1 MLACIQPPKDTEFS
15 PGSAPAPAPA
25 IALAHGTS
33 LYNTQNDLLLHK
45 VLRFYN
51 ENDGKH
57 METMLSV
64 INGGTNISLRIMD
77 WFVTNYS
84 KKHYTVYEL
93 VGSTPTTT
101 ARAKRFKVY
110 VDYKLKL
117 RAYSKKRFDPFCRW
131 DRINV
136 PHKNGTMYIQTTL
149 GQLNFFKWAIEN
161 EVIRYIQEN
170 YTAIETDMNIRNN
183 TTRRLAKSHH
193 TSSATVDGCVL
204 ASGSDAISSV
214 TADHSVIVLASGSD
228 AISSVTADHSVASGF
243 VLASGS
249 DAISSVTADHSVIVL
264 ASGSDAISSVTAD
277 HSVASGSSVV
287 SGSVVASKANVVPSQ
302 GGGTPKQRKK
312 REELS
317 SSATKSIKKEFVD
330 IVITFD

>member
-1 MLACIQPPKDTEFS
+1 MLACAQHLKDTQQQFS
-15 PGSAPAPAPA
+15 FSHSPATAATACVPL
-25 IALAHGTS
+25 LAHANS

-51 ENDGKH
+51 ENNGKN
-57 METMLSV
+57 MEKMLSV
-64 INGGTNISLRIMD
+64 INGTTNISLRIMD

-93 VGSTPTTT
+93 EDSGTP
-101 ARAKRFKVY
+101 AKRFKVY

-136 PHKNGTMYIQTTL
+136 PHKNGTTYIQTTL

-161 EVIRYIQEN
+161 QVLRYIHEN
-170 YTAIETDMNIRNN
+170 YSVIETDMNIRNN
-183 TTRRLAKSHH
+183 TSRKMAKSHQ
-193 TSSATVDGCVL
+193 TSSATVDGCEIKL
-204 ASGSDAISSV
+204 TTATGSDAAAAANDTEESSTV
-214 TADHSVIVLASGSD
+214 DKV
-228 AISSVTADHSVASGF
+228 
-243 VLASGS
+243 
-249 DAISSVTADHSVIVL
+249 
-264 ASGSDAISSVTAD
+264 
-277 HSVASGSSVV
+277 
-287 SGSVVASKANVVPSQ
+287 
-302 GGGTPKQRKK
+302 KQRKK

-317 SSATKSIKKEFVD
+317 SSATKGIKKEFVD

>member
-1 MLACIQPPKDTEFS
+1 MLACIQPKDDRPSFQ
-15 PGSAPAPAPA
+15 PVA
-25 IALAHGTS
+25 AHSSS

-51 ENDGKH
+51 ENGGENMDL
-57 METMLSV
+57 MLAV
-64 INGGTNISLRIMD
+64 INGTTNISLRIMD

-84 KKHYTVYEL
+84 KKHYTVYDL
-93 VGSTPTTT
+93 VGGGG
-101 ARAKRFKVY
+101 AKRFKVY

-136 PHKNGTMYIQTTL
+136 PHKNGTTYIQTTL

-161 EVIRYIQEN
+161 EVLRYIEEN

-183 TTRRLAKSHH
+183 TTRKLAKSHQ
-193 TSSATVDGCVL
+193 TSAATVDG
-204 ASGSDAISSV
+204 GE
-214 TADHSVIVLASGSD
+214 
-228 AISSVTADHSVASGF
+228 F

-249 DAISSVTADHSVIVL
+249 DANSCVPSNHSVP
-264 ASGSDAISSVTAD
+264 
-277 HSVASGSSVV
+277 SGSSVV
-287 SGSVVASKANVVPSQ
+287 SGSVVASKAKVCPSL
-302 GGGTPKQRKK
+302 GGGTPGATNSIPSLGGGTPGAKHRKK

-330 IVITFD
+330 IVITFN

>member
-1 MLACIQPPKDTEFS
+1 
-15 PGSAPAPAPA
+15 
-25 IALAHGTS
+25 
-33 LYNTQNDLLLHK
+33 LLHK

-84 KKHYTVYEL
+84 KKHYTVYDL
-93 VGSTPTTT
+93 VGSTTATATATTT
-101 ARAKRFKVY
+101 ATATIRAKRFKVY

-161 EVIRYIQEN
+161 EVLRYIQEN

-183 TTRRLAKSHH
+183 TTRKLAKSHQ

-204 ASGSDAISSV
+204 ASGSDAISDI
-214 TADHSVIVLASGSD
+214 AD
-228 AISSVTADHSVASGF
+228 DHSVA
-243 VLASGS
+243 A
-249 DAISSVTADHSVIVL
+249 
-264 ASGSDAISSVTAD
+264 
-277 HSVASGSSVV
+277 GSSVV
-287 SGSVVASKANVVPSQ
+287 SGSVVASKANVVPSK
-302 GGGTPKQRKK
+302 GGGTPGATHRTASCGGATPGGTPGGPPKQRKK

>member
-1 MLACIQPPKDTEFS
+1 MLACIQHPKDTEFS
-15 PGSAPAPAPA
+15 PGHTHAPALAPA
-25 IALAHGTS
+25 LALAHGTS

-84 KKHYTVYEL
+84 KKHYTVYDL
-93 VGSTPTTT
+93 VGTTSAAAAAT
-101 ARAKRFKVY
+101 AAATRPKRFKVY

-161 EVIRYIQEN
+161 EVLRYIQEN

-183 TTRRLAKSHH
+183 TTRRLAKSHQ

-204 ASGSDAISSV
+204 ASGSDAIS
-214 TADHSVIVLASGSD
+214 DIAS
-228 AISSVTADHSVASGF
+228 
-243 VLASGS
+243 
-249 DAISSVTADHSVIVL
+249 
-264 ASGSDAISSVTAD
+264 D

-287 SGSVVASKANVVPSQ
+287 SGSVVASKANVVPSL
-302 GGGTPKQRKK
+302 GGATHRTASCGGATPGGTPKQRKK

>member
-1 MLACIQPPKDTEFS
+1 MLACLQPPKDVI
-15 PGSAPAPAPA
+15 PVAPLGACSTTP
-25 IALAHGTS
+25 ALAHGTS

-51 ENDGKH
+51 ENGGENMDK
-57 METMLSV
+57 MLAV
-64 INGGTNISLRIMD
+64 INGTTNISLRIMD

-84 KKHYTVYEL
+84 KKHYTVYDL
-93 VGSTPTTT
+93 VGDASESTRP
-101 ARAKRFKVY
+101 KRFKVY

-136 PHKNGTMYIQTTL
+136 PHKNGTTYIQTTL

-161 EVIRYIQEN
+161 EVLRYIQEN
-170 YTAIETDMNIRNN
+170 YTAIEADMNIRNN
-183 TTRRLAKSHH
+183 TTRKMAKSHQ
-193 TSSATVDGCVL
+193 TSSATIDGCELKPSIDEDVDVTTKTNT
-204 ASGSDAISSV
+204 AVSSELKSTINNSTS
-214 TADHSVIVLASGSD
+214 TAGKVKH
-228 AISSVTADHSVASGF
+228 
-243 VLASGS
+243 
-249 DAISSVTADHSVIVL
+249 
-264 ASGSDAISSVTAD
+264 
-277 HSVASGSSVV
+277 
-287 SGSVVASKANVVPSQ
+287 
-302 GGGTPKQRKK
+302 RKK

>member
-1 MLACIQPPKDTEFS
+1 MLACMQSPKNDQPVTPLVSIFT
-15 PGSAPAPAPA
+15 PAHVT
-25 IALAHGTS
+25 LAHSAS

-51 ENDGKH
+51 ENGGEYMDK
-57 METMLSV
+57 MLAV
-64 INGGTNISLRIMD
+64 INGTTNISLRIMD

-84 KKHYTVYEL
+84 KKHYTVYDL
-93 VGSTPTTT
+93 IGDHATVSSNSITRP
-101 ARAKRFKVY
+101 KRFKVY

-136 PHKNGTMYIQTTL
+136 PHKNGTTYIQTTL

-161 EVIRYIQEN
+161 EVLRYIQEN

-183 TTRRLAKSHH
+183 TTRKLAKSHQ
-193 TSSATVDGCVL
+193 TSSATIDGCEITTPLDVN
-204 ASGSDAISSV
+204 
-214 TADHSVIVLASGSD
+214 T
-228 AISSVTADHSVASGF
+228 
-243 VLASGS
+243 
-249 DAISSVTADHSVIVL
+249 
-264 ASGSDAISSVTAD
+264 
-277 HSVASGSSVV
+277 
-287 SGSVVASKANVVPSQ
+287 
-302 GGGTPKQRKK
+302 GTTTPTTEVQSETTTRTKHRKK

>member
-1 MLACIQPPKDTEFS
+1 MLACIQPPKDPRPPSYFS
-15 PGSAPAPAPA
+15 PGYTTAAAAGSPAACVPH
-25 IALAHGTS
+25 LAHTNS

-51 ENDGKH
+51 ENSGEN
-57 METMLSV
+57 MEKMLSV
-64 INGGTNISLRIMD
+64 INGTTNISLRIMD

-84 KKHYTVYEL
+84 KKHYTVYDLEDS
-93 VGSTPTTT
+93 GTP
-101 ARAKRFKVY
+101 AKRFKVY

-136 PHKNGTMYIQTTL
+136 PHKNGTTYIQTTI

-161 EVIRYIQEN
+161 QVLRYIHEN
-170 YTAIETDMNIRNN
+170 YSVIESDMNIRNN
-183 TTRRLAKSHH
+183 TSRKMAKSHQ
-193 TSSATVDGCVL
+193 TSSATVDGCEIKTAEL
-204 ASGSDAISSV
+204 TCDADIE
-214 TADHSVIVLASGSD
+214 D
-228 AISSVTADHSVASGF
+228 VASTG
-243 VLASGS
+243 A
-249 DAISSVTADHSVIVL
+249 TKNKH
-264 ASGSDAISSVTAD
+264 
-277 HSVASGSSVV
+277 
-287 SGSVVASKANVVPSQ
+287 
-302 GGGTPKQRKK
+302 RKK

>member
-1 MLACIQPPKDTEFS
+1 MLACLQPPKDVIPVALLGTS
-15 PGSAPAPAPA
+15 STTP
-25 IALAHGTS
+25 ALAHGTS

-51 ENDGKH
+51 ENGGENMDK
-57 METMLSV
+57 MLAV
-64 INGGTNISLRIMD
+64 INGTTNISLRIMD

-84 KKHYTVYEL
+84 KKHYTVYDL
-93 VGSTPTTT
+93 VGDASTSASTSTSTRP
-101 ARAKRFKVY
+101 KRFKVY

-136 PHKNGTMYIQTTL
+136 PHKNGTTYIQTTL

-161 EVIRYIQEN
+161 EVLRYIQEN
-170 YTAIETDMNIRNN
+170 YTSIEADMNIRNN
-183 TTRRLAKSHH
+183 TTRKMAKSHQ
-193 TSSATVDGCVL
+193 TSSATIDGCELKTSIEEVGD
-204 ASGSDAISSV
+204 S
-214 TADHSVIVLASGSD
+214 TANMITTPTTLNENETG
-228 AISSVTADHSVASGF
+228 
-243 VLASGS
+243 
-249 DAISSVTADHSVIVL
+249 
-264 ASGSDAISSVTAD
+264 
-277 HSVASGSSVV
+277 
-287 SGSVVASKANVVPSQ
+287 P
-302 GGGTPKQRKK
+302 GTGKVKHRKK

>member
-1 MLACIQPPKDTEFS
+1 MLACIQPKDDRPSFQ
-15 PGSAPAPAPA
+15 PAV
-25 IALAHGTS
+25 AHGSS

-51 ENDGKH
+51 ENGGENMDL
-57 METMLSV
+57 MLAV
-64 INGGTNISLRIMD
+64 INGTTNISLRIMD

-84 KKHYTVYEL
+84 KKHYTVYDL
-93 VGSTPTTT
+93 LGNGP
-101 ARAKRFKVY
+101 KRFKVY

-136 PHKNGTMYIQTTL
+136 PHKNGTTYIQTTL

-161 EVIRYIQEN
+161 EVLRYIEEN

-183 TTRRLAKSHH
+183 TTRKLAKSHQ
-193 TSSATVDGCVL
+193 TSAATVDGGEL
-204 ASGSDAISSV
+204 KTPIHTEADTDSISDS
-214 TADHSVIVLASGSD
+214 
-228 AISSVTADHSVASGF
+228 
-243 VLASGS
+243 
-249 DAISSVTADHSVIVL
+249 
-264 ASGSDAISSVTAD
+264 
-277 HSVASGSSVV
+277 
-287 SGSVVASKANVVPSQ
+287 
-302 GGGTPKQRKK
+302 TPLTKHRKK

-330 IVITFD
+330 IVISFN

>member
-1 MLACIQPPKDTEFS
+1 MLACIQPKEDIPYS
-15 PGSAPAPAPA
+15 HAQHAP
-25 IALAHGTS
+25 IQKCVAHGAS

-51 ENDGKH
+51 ENSGDN
-57 METMLSV
+57 MDIMLSV
-64 INGGTNISLRIMD
+64 INGTTNISLRIMD

-84 KKHYTVYEL
+84 KKHYTVYDL
-93 VGSTPTTT
+93 VGSGNG
-101 ARAKRFKVY
+101 AGAGAGAKRFKVY

-136 PHKNGTMYIQTTL
+136 PHKNGTTYIQTTL

-161 EVIRYIQEN
+161 EVIRYIEEN

-183 TTRRLAKSHH
+183 TTRKIAKSHQ
-193 TSSATVDGCVL
+193 TSAATVDGCEIVV
-204 ASGSDAISSV
+204 ASGSDANSCVPSN
-214 TADHSVIVLASGSD
+214 HSVP
-228 AISSVTADHSVASGF
+228 
-243 VLASGS
+243 
-249 DAISSVTADHSVIVL
+249 
-264 ASGSDAISSVTAD
+264 
-277 HSVASGSSVV
+277 SGSSVV
-287 SGSVVASKANVVPSQ
+287 SGSVVASKAKVCPSLGGATNSIPSL
-302 GGGTPKQRKK
+302 GGGTPVASKAKVCPSLGGATNSIPSLGGGTPVASKAKVGPSLGGGGVKHRKK

-330 IVITFD
+330 IVISFN

>member
-1 MLACIQPPKDTEFS
+1 MLACIQPPKDNEFK
-15 PGSAPAPAPA
+15 PAPAL
-25 IALAHGTS
+25 ALAHGTS

-64 INGGTNISLRIMD
+64 INGTTNISLRIMD

-93 VGSTPTTT
+93 IGSNGPTTATATAT

-161 EVIRYIQEN
+161 EVLRYIQEN

-183 TTRRLAKSHH
+183 TTRKLAKSHQ
-193 TSSATVDGCVL
+193 TSSATVDGCELVFN
-204 ASGSDAISSV
+204 S
-214 TADHSVIVLASGSD
+214 
-228 AISSVTADHSVASGF
+228 SVAS
-243 VLASGS
+243 
-249 DAISSVTADHSVIVL
+249 
-264 ASGSDAISSVTAD
+264 
-277 HSVASGSSVV
+277 SVASSSVA
-287 SGSVVASKANVVPSQ
+287 SSSVASSSVASSSVASSSVASSSVASSSVASKINVVPSQ
-302 GGGTPKQRKK
+302 GGGTPPSQGGGTPPKQRKK